1 MTYKMPELSVI
12 QRIRYGT
19 SASFLPQ
26 IFQKMNCNI
35 LQVTVKMAKFAVHA
49 NINMQLKCSNI

>member
-1 MTYKMPELSVI
+1 MPELSVI
-12 QRIRYGT
+12 QRIRYGS
-19 SASFLPQ
+19 SASFAPQ